1 MSTILM
7 DAKSFYN
14 EFFEGDAW
22 SDKKA
27 SKFLGNR
34 SNLKNRKI
42 VLKFCYKVILNNRKT
57 NDALKQWVRTDLSL
71 EEIAMINNITISR
84 MRNIQTYAARTLDKE
99 LSHNDRNLINVMVY
113 SEEISNDDW
122 KEIAANIELVKLK
135 RGKEIGD
142 TKPLVQNKDIL
153 INIPANKYEKSLDN
167 EAEWNHFLQ
176 LITPYFINERRKTQQ
191 LVNTTYSEQAAYLNY
206 LITPGIKMNDID
218 KRRYKE
224 IKELLGEENEII
236 KSISKSARES
246 KIVIENKTTSSQNKE
261 VEQSNSSAEHM
272 EIVGLYDRL
281 ASMTDDEWKEY
292 ISDVKEKY
300 RNGTLTDEEWKAYLA
315 ETKQRLN

>member
-71 EEIAMINNITISR
+71 EKIAMINNITISR

-99 LSHNDRNLINVMVY
+99 LSHNDKNLINVMVY

-135 RGKEIGD
+135 RGKEVGD

-153 INIPANKYEKSLDN
+153 INIPANKYVKSLDN

-176 LITPYFINERRKTQQ
+176 LITPYFINERRKAQQ

-224 IKELLGEENEII
+224 IKGLLGEENEII

-272 EIVGLYDRL
+272 EIGGLYDRL
-281 ASMTDDEWKEY
+281 ASMTGDEWKEY
-292 ISDVKEKY
+292 TSEVKEKY
-300 RNGTLTDEEWKAYLA
+300 RNGTLTNEEWKAYLA